1 MVKKLTSTSKIDT
14 HTDSFVQAA
23 EGRRSSFLS
32 EFWQFARHNK
42 KWWITPIIVILLLV
56 GFLVLG
62 STGAGPLIYTL
73 F

>member
-1 MVKKLTSTSKIDT
+1 MAKDLTSRSSIDT
-14 HTDSFVQAA
+14 HTNNFAQAA
-23 EGRRSSFLS
+23 EEQRSSFLA

-42 KWWITPIIVILLLV
+42 KWWITPIIVILLLM

-62 STGAGPLIYTL
+62 SSGAGPLIYTL